1 MYVYVYTTTFLLSGL
16 EVGNRNVPS
25 MNLENVRPR
34 VEIREAELHLAIE
47 TARTKQSWIECV
59 RSEESTHTHTHT
71 HTDTYICKPQT
82 EQKSDAAHTYV
93 QTPKQ
98 STPSRSAEDACRATI
113 DVTRCAHGKTLF
125 YLCGTWKAYL
135 FVAMSTLILPRAS
148 NPSS

>member
-71 HTDTYICKPQT
+71 HT
-82 EQKSDAAHTYV
+82 HRYV
-93 QTPKQ
+93 
-98 STPSRSAEDACRATI
+98 
-113 DVTRCAHGKTLF
+113 H
-125 YLCGTWKAYL
+125 
-135 FVAMSTLILPRAS
+135 M
-148 NPSS
+148 